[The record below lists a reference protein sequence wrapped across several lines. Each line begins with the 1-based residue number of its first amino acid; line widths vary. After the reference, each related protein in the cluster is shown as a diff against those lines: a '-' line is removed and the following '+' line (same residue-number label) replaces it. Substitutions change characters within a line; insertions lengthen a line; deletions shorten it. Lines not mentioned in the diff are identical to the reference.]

1 MAVELSVVIP
11 IHNEEAIVF
20 DSVVGLLERLP
31 LIGNEF
37 ELILAENG
45 STDNT
50 LAVVRD
56 LQERYRQVDCL
67 QVEEPNYGRALKEG
81 ILKARGKFVVC
92 DEIDLCDIDFYR
104 SSMGLLREGKAEMV
118 VGSKLAPGAQ
128 DLRPWI
134 RHLGSQ
140 VFSGLLKIG
149 AGFRGTDTHGLK
161 AFARERFLD
170 VVAACR
176 VEGNLFASELVI
188 RAERAGRRIV
198 ELPLTVREKR
208 RPTINLVRRVPRALY
223 NLGRL
228 AWIIR
233 VQDRGPK

>member
-20 DSVVGLLERLP
+20 DSAVGLLERLP
-31 LIGNEF
+31 WITGSF

-45 STDNT
+45 STDDT
-50 LAVVRD
+50 LSVVKD
-56 LQERYRQVDCL
+56 LQKSHKEVSHI
-67 QVEEPNYGRALKEG
+67 QVEEPNYGRALKAG
-81 ILKARGKFVVC
+81 ILKAKGKYIIC
-92 DEIDLCDIDFYR
+92 DEIDLCDTDFYR
-104 SSMGLLREGKAEMV
+104 SSMGLLRDKKAEMV

-128 DLRPWI
+128 DLRPWV
-134 RHLGSQ
+134 RNLASRM
-140 VFSGLLKIG
+140 FSGLLRIG
-149 AGFRGTDTHGLK
+149 VGFRGTDTHGLK
-161 AFARERFLD
+161 AFERKPLMD
-170 VVAACR
+170 IVNACR

-228 AWIIR
+228 VWIIR
-233 VQDRGPK
+233 VRGRGS

>member
-1 MAVELSVVIP
+1 MAVELSIVIP

-20 DSVVGLLERLP
+20 DSVAGLLEKLP
-31 LIGNEF
+31 WISDSF

-45 STDNT
+45 STDDT

-56 LQERYRQVDCL
+56 LQQRYEVVGYL
-67 QVEEPNYGRALKEG
+67 HVEEPNYGRALKEG
-81 ILKARGKFVVC
+81 ILGAQGKYVVC

-104 SSMGLLREGKAEMV
+104 SSMGLLREKKAEMV

-128 DLRPWI
+128 DLRPWV
-134 RHLGSQ
+134 RNFASR
-140 VFSGLLKIG
+140 VFSGMLKIG

-161 AFARERFLD
+161 AFVREPLLD
-170 VVAACR
+170 VVKACK

-188 RAERAGRRIV
+188 RAERSGRRIV

-208 RPTINLVRRVPRALY
+208 RPTINLVRRVPRAIY

-233 VQDRGPK
+233 MQDRDPK

>member
-1 MAVELSVVIP
+1 MVVELSVVIP

-20 DSVVGLLERLP
+20 DSVMGLLERLP
-31 LIGNEF
+31 WISDSF

-45 STDNT
+45 STDGT

-56 LQERYRQVDCL
+56 LQQRYQEVGYL
-67 QVEEPNYGRALKEG
+67 QIAEPNYGRALKEG
-81 ILKARGKFVVC
+81 ILQARGKYVVC

-104 SSMGLLREGKAEMV
+104 SSMGLLREGKAELV

-128 DLRPWI
+128 DLRPWV
-134 RHLGSQ
+134 RNLASR

-161 AFARERFLD
+161 AFVREPLLD
-170 VVAACR
+170 VVRACR
-176 VEGNLFASELVI
+176 LEGNLFASELVI
-188 RAERAGRRIV
+188 RVERAGRRIV

-208 RPTINLVRRVPRALY
+208 RPTINLVRRIPRAIY

-233 VQDRGPK
+233 VQDRNPK

>member
-11 IHNEEAIVF
+11 IHNEESIVF
-20 DSVVGLLERLP
+20 DSVAGLLERLP
-31 LIGNEF
+31 RISDSF

-45 STDNT
+45 STDDT

-56 LQERYRQVDCL
+56 LQQRYEEVGYL
-67 QVEEPNYGRALKEG
+67 HVEEPNYGRALKEG
-81 ILKARGKFVVC
+81 ILGAQGKYVVC
-92 DEIDLCDIDFYR
+92 DEIDRCDIDFYR
-104 SSMGLLREGKAEMV
+104 SSMGLLREKKAEMV

-128 DLRPWI
+128 DLRPWV
-134 RHLGSQ
+134 RNLASR

-149 AGFRGTDTHGLK
+149 AGFQGTDTHGLK
-161 AFARERFLD
+161 AFIREPLLD
-170 VVAACR
+170 VVNACK

-208 RPTINLVRRVPRALY
+208 RPTINLVRRVPRAIY

-233 VQDRGPK
+233 MQDRDPK